1 MVDDERLAALRA
13 RMVQLTA
20 ERERCRAR
28 ATQYRQE
35 AQSIAR
41 RLAAQPSA
49 SATGA
54 QRTTEADRPRATY
67 HEREFEVAGGAKQLL
82 LRVFEPDLHGEKT
95 LMIRVTGLDQD
106 GGPEIREMVLPQR
119 LWPFV
124 QRFCDVAQCIGNE
137 DGTTSRTPSPATSTT
152 CRLSEEAMPAQR
164 SSGCSGTGVTA
175 WQHSSIA
182 PRGESAAA
190 ASPPLRHQTSAR
202 RSLEKGKIS
211 KHQHTSPQQVHGHP
225 PQGNVPQ
232 PTVKGTAANNT
243 ADAKGQQRVLSRQQ
257 KTSGVPV
264 APQQQTSERTGR
276 RRGGSAN
283 GSVVISVR
291 GGDVKISLA
300 EGL

>member
-1 MVDDERLAALRA
+1 MVDDEKRLAALRA

-49 SATGA
+49 SATSA
-54 QRTTEADRPRATY
+54 QRTTKADWPKAELTY

-106 GGPEIREMVLPQR
+106 GGPEIRELALPQR
-119 LWPFV
+119 LWLFV
-124 QRFCDVAQCIGNE
+124 QRFCDAAQRISNE
-137 DGTTSRTPSPATSTT
+137 DDATSRTASPATT
-152 CRLSEEAMPAQR
+152 CRISGEAMPAQR
-164 SSGCSGTGVTA
+164 SSSCSGTGATTS
-175 WQHSSIA
+175 QHSSSV

-190 ASPPLRHQTSAR
+190 ASLPPRHQTSAR
-202 RSLEKGKIS
+202 RSATL
-211 KHQHTSPQQVHGHP
+211 QQGQGHP
-225 PQGNVPQ
+225 PQENVPQ
-232 PTVKGTAANNT
+232 PTVNGTPANSAAG
-243 ADAKGQQRVLSRQQ
+243 AKGRQRVPSRKQ
-257 KTSGVPV
+257 KASGGAAVPSQRQTSG
-264 APQQQTSERTGR
+264 STGR
-276 RRGGSAN
+276 RRGAN

-291 GGDVKISLA
+291 GGDVKISSA
-300 EGL
+300 ENL